1 MGFKL
6 SIILGLLLVA
16 SLTGSAAYIRYLH
29 TQMAVLKG
37 NQIVLETQ
45 IEDQNNS
52 IDTYLKKQEQIG
64 FQLNSLEAEK
74 NSALREF
81 NSLRDKFAKHDMNS
95 LTLAKPKLIE
105 SRVNNGTKKLKESLI
120 KLTDSTQFDPKTEA
134 SDVPQPVLTPSESKS
149 RAPQSPEIEVK
160 NAENSIRG

>member
-81 NSLRDKFAKHDMNS
+81 NSLRDKFSKHDMNS

-105 SRVNNGTKKLKESLI
+105 TRINNGTKKLKE
-120 KLTDSTQFDPKTEA
+120 STQFDPKTEA

>member
-81 NSLRDKFAKHDMNS
+81 NSLRDKF
-95 LTLAKPKLIE
+95 
-105 SRVNNGTKKLKESLI
+105 
-120 KLTDSTQFDPKTEA
+120 
-134 SDVPQPVLTPSESKS
+134 SK
-149 RAPQSPEIEVK
+149 A
-160 NAENSIRG
+160 

>member
-6 SIILGLLLVA
+6 SIILGLLLVTSIA
-16 SLTGSAAYIRYLH
+16 GSASYIRYLNN
-29 TQMAVLKG
+29 QMAILKG

-52 IDTYLKKQEQIG
+52 IDAYLKKQEHIS

-74 NSALREF
+74 NQALREF
-81 NSLRDKFAKHDMNS
+81 NGLRDKFAKHDMNS
-95 LTLAKPKLIE
+95 MALAKPGLIE

-120 KLTDSTQFDPKTEA
+120 KLTDPGQFDPKEEA
-134 SDVPQPVLTPSESKS
+134 SDASNPVLTPSETKS
-149 RAPQSPEIEVK
+149 RAPESPEIEVP
-160 NAENSIRG
+160 NAVSSVRG